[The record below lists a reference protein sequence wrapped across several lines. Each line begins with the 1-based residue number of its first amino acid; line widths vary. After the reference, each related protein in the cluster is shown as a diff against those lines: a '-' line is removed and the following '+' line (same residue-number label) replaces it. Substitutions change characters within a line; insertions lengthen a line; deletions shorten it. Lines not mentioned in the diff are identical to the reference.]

1 MRAIDTNVVV
11 RFLASDDRKQATAAR
26 AVFEK
31 GNIFIATTVL
41 LESEWVLRSGYGF
54 APARIVVA
62 LRGLAG
68 LPGIT
73 VEEPVRLA
81 QALDWMGEGMD
92 FADALHLAKANKCNA
107 FLSFDQKLVKAASG
121 RSPVPVMAP

>member
-1 MRAIDTNVVV
+1 
-11 RFLASDDRKQATAAR
+11 
-26 AVFEK
+26 
-31 GNIFIATTVL
+31 
-41 LESEWVLRSGYGF
+41 
-54 APARIVVA
+54 VA

-73 VEEPVRLA
+73 VEEPTRLA

-107 FLSFDQKLVKAASG
+107 FLSFDLKLVKAASG
-121 RSPVPVMAP
+121 RSPVPVVTP